1 VEHEG
6 SGDDP
11 VEVASIVE
19 LATIAAADI
28 ETVVGGHGKVREG
41 GDEAHNTTEERRL
54 GKEPVDGLSYLGTN
68 AGVLAL
74 INDVSVPQVAVDVVD
89 SWQEQK
95 SETNP

>member
-1 VEHEG
+1 MEHEG
-6 SGDDP
+6 SSNDP

-19 LATIAAADI
+19 FSAIAAADI
-28 ETVVGGHGKVREG
+28 ETVVGCHGKIREG
-41 GDEAHNTTEERRL
+41 GYEANNTTEKRRL

-89 SWQEQK
+89 SG
-95 SETNP
+95 